1 MTVKTFLLG
10 LLIALIAALFAA
22 GLTVFATQAMKDEK
36 GLSAISGLFNSSDE
50 EESLV
55 EFVEIKNVIITL
67 KNTGNKERYLLLE
80 LALTTDDPD
89 NTTRTEE
96 MIPIVRGATVSLL
109 SDMDYDIVR
118 GLSVNQLREQLL
130 AAYTARF
137 KSLKASMPFKDV
149 IISKMVFQ

>member
-10 LLIALIAALFAA
+10 LLIALIASLFAA

-50 EESLV
+50 EESVV

-67 KNTGNKERYLLLE
+67 KNNGNKERYLLLE
-80 LALTTDDPD
+80 LALTTDGPG

-109 SDMDYDIVR
+109 SDMDYEIVR
-118 GLSVNQLREQLL
+118 GLSVNELREQLL